1 MKNDKIYPLFVAY
14 LEHRIKSTDFGD
26 KLTESKV
33 ALLKISSS
41 YFSHFKDKLEEN
53 ELFQKRILE
62 FWKTEIRDKK
72 IEDIF
77 DDTN

>member
-14 LEHRIKSTDFGD
+14 LEHRKTSTNFGD

-33 ALLKISSS
+33 ALLKMSSS
-41 YFSHFKDKLEEN
+41 YFSYFKHRLEEN
-53 ELFQKRILE
+53 ELFQERILE
-62 FWKTEIRDKK
+62 FWKTEIRDRK

-77 DDTN
+77 NDTN